1 MGEQSD
7 RVLWGV
13 RPDPVGCLARPARAG
28 IIVTLLTISGC
39 QDELPPIVW
48 EGEHVRIGTDLDI
61 GEWCPGTLTYVDDF
75 AGAVAAKLEID
86 REPFNYYVYPPPLRE
101 RDVCN
106 GTALGCWY
114 RGALFTT
121 RIPDRHELVHA
132 VDAGSSLMP
141 LPFEEGAAA
150 YWGDI
155 PALLTVDYTEL
166 DLPEAIDTYWR
177 GDLSLKSYALFGH
190 FTSYLIHT
198 HGLEPYVALTH
209 TTKLRTARAAFDAAF
224 EAAYGLPLDE
234 AMDDY
239 EANWPY
245 CPVEA
250 LQSSF
255 FECEREPIV
264 IDGPDPEPFSF
275 DISCGDPQVVGP
287 DPNVN
292 DVQKLWKT
300 ATIEFAG
307 PGSYHNL
314 KVEQPGVGEWNSA
327 EIEFKRCDTDCS
339 AVWYNMHVVRPA
351 GLDAA
356 APNWFTFDAEP
367 GRYVMRVSRN
377 ADDPGPV
384 VFTLE

>member
-48 EGEHVRIGTDLDI
+48 EGEHVRVGTDLEI

-101 RDVCN
+101 HDVCSER
-106 GTALGCWY
+106 AIGCWS
-114 RGALFTT
+114 RGAVFATT
-121 RIPDRHELVHA
+121 MPETHEIVHG
-132 VDAGSSLMP
+132 VDAGEGLMP
-141 LPFEEGAAA
+141 LPFEEGAAT
-150 YWGDI
+150 YFGGYPPLI
-155 PALLTVDYTEL
+155 TVDYTEL
-166 DLPEAIDTYWR
+166 DIREELDVYWHEPFGEKR
-177 GDLSLKSYALFGH
+177 YALFGH

-292 DVQKLWKT
+292 DVQKLWST

-327 EIEFKRCDTDCS
+327 EIEFKRCDTDCG
-339 AVWYNMHVVRPA
+339 AVWHNMHVVRPA